1 MVSGDL
7 QEYRSSTGLPG
18 SRSCIGIHSCTNS
31 TGSRDAVVVQVTGVV
46 QNYRGSTCVQW
57 EQDKY
62 RGTGVQV

>member
-31 TGSRDAVVVQVTGVV
+31 TGSRDAVVVQVGVV
-46 QNYRGSTCVQW
+46 HVYNGNRISTEVLGYRCSTVVRQ
-57 EQDKY
+57 
-62 RGTGVQV
+62 G

>member
-18 SRSCIGIHSCTNS
+18 SRSCTEIHVCTNS
-31 TGSRDAVVVQVTGVV
+31 TGGRSAVVVQVTGVV
-46 QNYRGSTCVQW
+46 QMYRSSTCVQW
-57 EQDKY
+57 EQNKY